1 MTRRMIV
8 PLIFGIVGVA
18 ILVSLGSWQ
27 LRRLAWKTEILAEIA
42 ARLEA
47 PPGPVPATTSPEADR
62 YLHVRTS
69 GEILPGEIHVY
80 TSAPPRGVGYRVIV
94 PLRLADGRSLLLD
107 RGFVPIDEKDVP
119 RHLGPITVEG
129 NLDWPRET
137 DSLFTAAPDLAKYIW
152 FARVVP
158 AMAAA
163 LGTEPLLLVTSASD
177 DPAAPQP
184 LPVTVNLPN
193 DHLGYALT
201 WFGLALVWAGMTL
214 YLLWRI
220 KRRTV

>member
-1 MTRRMIV
+1 M
-8 PLIFGIVGVA
+8 
-18 ILVSLGSWQ
+18 
-27 LRRLAWKTEILAEIA
+27 
-42 ARLEA
+42 
-47 PPGPVPATTSPEADR
+47 
-62 YLHVRTS
+62 
-69 GEILPGEIHVY
+69 
-80 TSAPPRGVGYRVIV
+80 

-107 RGFVPIDEKDVP
+107 RGFVPIDEKAAA
-119 RHLGPITVEG
+119 RHLGAITVEG

-137 DSLFTAAPDLAKYIW
+137 DSLFTAAPDFAKNIW
-152 FARVVP
+152 FARDVP

-163 LGTEPLLLVTSASD
+163 LQTEPLLVVTSASD

-201 WFGLALVWAGMTL
+201 WFGLALVWAGMTV